1 MTAAMTIHTRNKRMV
16 RKCNEAEEQDG
27 DIERC
32 CCLADWNREV
42 YTTTCQD
49 HPFM

>member
-27 DIERC
+27 DNE
-32 CCLADWNREV
+32 ADWNREV